1 MHDDQ
6 KARLLQESRVDR
18 EQAMATQL
26 LLILQIALSRMKWL
40 DATAME
46 SIAPLEKPEAKQA
59 RKRAAFAAQK
69 IYADAVCES
78 TFGGKG

>member
-1 MHDDQ
+1 MTW
-6 KARLLQESRVDR
+6 S
-18 EQAMATQL
+18 
-26 LLILQIALSRMKWL
+26 
-40 DATAME
+40 DATAIK
-46 SIAPLEKPEAKQA
+46 SIVPLEKPEAKPA